1 MNMISFKITK
11 ENNYSKSVFLKLRT
25 HHTKAVKRV
34 TSEFQVLTVPFTLTK
49 KDY

>member
-1 MNMISFKITK
+1 
-11 ENNYSKSVFLKLRT
+11 
-25 HHTKAVKRV
+25 VKRV